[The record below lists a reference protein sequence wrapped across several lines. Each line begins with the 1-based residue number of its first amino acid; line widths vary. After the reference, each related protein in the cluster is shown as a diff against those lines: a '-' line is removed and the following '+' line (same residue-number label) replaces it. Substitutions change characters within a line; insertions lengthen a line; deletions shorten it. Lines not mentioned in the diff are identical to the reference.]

1 VPAVGGLPTIHPFA
15 WPQKRYAKP
24 LVLERAKLY
33 LGSRLSYRSTVH
45 EEGMPLLYDDRCD
58 QQMAIRG
65 SPALAPSSVWRWLTW
80 LGGLE
85 KTVRAARQLIC
96 ERETASTLHREPWAV
111 PVSKYRS
118 QSRRTALQ
126 QAMQTLVVDSLFRSL
141 FGKEIFPDLA
151 TAHSWR

>member
-1 VPAVGGLPTIHPFA
+1 MPVVGGLPTIHPFA

-33 LGSRLSYRSTVH
+33 LGSRLSYRSTVRQ
-45 EEGMPLLYDDRCD
+45 EGMPLLYDDRRD
-58 QQMAIRG
+58 RQMATRG
-65 SPALAPSSVWRWLTW
+65 SPALAPSSVWRWLAW
-80 LGGLE
+80 LGGLQ
-85 KTVRAARQLIC
+85 KTMRAACQLIR
-96 ERETASTLHREPWAV
+96 EREPASTLHREPWAV

-118 QSRRTALQ
+118 EPRRTTLQ

-151 TAHSWR
+151 TAHAWG